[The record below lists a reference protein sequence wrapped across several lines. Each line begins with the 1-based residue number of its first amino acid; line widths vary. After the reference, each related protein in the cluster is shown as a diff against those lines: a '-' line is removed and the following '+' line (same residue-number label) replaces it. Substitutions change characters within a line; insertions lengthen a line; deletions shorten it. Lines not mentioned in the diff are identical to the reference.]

1 MDKYCISMNIN
12 IYQKYKVNISGRYS
26 YLSEENETMYDNI
39 FRTEDYTRMLVISGG
54 ELLEMIIQNLEKP
67 DISEYYIDSVN
78 NDLHFRYFN
87 PNNGEGGYEIFNIEV
102 MPEVIYHQEV
112 LANENN

>member
-1 MDKYCISMNIN
+1 MNISININ

-39 FRTEDYTRMLVISGG
+39 FRTEDYTRLLIISGG

-67 DISEYYIDSVN
+67 DISEFYIDSVN
-78 NDLHFRYFN
+78 KDLRFSYFN
-87 PNNGEGGYEIFNIEV
+87 PNNGEGGHETFSIEI
-102 MPEVIYHQEV
+102 MPEVIYHPEV
-112 LANENN
+112 LADESN